1 MGENFFHNEKDLKK
15 MGVNCGKKCKIHC
28 SVIITHPKNLYISSN
43 VRIDSFTT
51 IVNPNKVKIENF
63 VHIGSHALL
72 HAGSR
77 SIELKEH
84 SGVSSG
90 VKIFTHTDD
99 YTGNYYYGPYN
110 KKKNSGSSKKITL
123 KKYCILGTNCVV
135 TPNAEFGEG
144 SVAGA
149 QTLVNIKLKD
159 WTIYQGFPLRGYFK
173 RKKKFLKNLKRSLND
188 FV

>member
-1 MGENFFHNEKDLKK
+1 MKTAISLFIILNLFG
-15 MGVNCGKKCKIHC
+15 C
-28 SVIITHPKNLYISSN
+28 STS
-43 VRIDSFTT
+43 
-51 IVNPNKVKIENF
+51 
-63 VHIGSHALL
+63 
-72 HAGSR
+72 
-77 SIELKEH
+77 KE
-84 SGVSSG
+84 
-90 VKIFTHTDD
+90 
-99 YTGNYYYGPYN
+99 
-110 KKKNSGSSKKITL
+110 KKITL